1 MSDVGAP
8 QTAGHGAARA
18 EPAHPDAARPDAARP
33 EPAAPRRELAP
44 PRTVRRPLSWRAEA
58 RRQLRR
64 RRTLWSFG
72 VLLALP
78 LIMVLAFALGDGE
91 GDDGAGGAPRF
102 VDLATTG
109 SANFTIFTVF
119 ATADLLLVILAAL
132 FVGDTVPSEASWST
146 LRYLLAAPV
155 ARARLLTSKLV
166 VGLASTGAAVV
177 LLAVWAL
184 LVGGLAYGWQ
194 GFTGPT
200 GTGLP
205 WGTFLVRMAL
215 VLAYLWVTVLQVA
228 ALAFLLGVRTD
239 APLAAVGGA
248 VLVVIVSSILDAI
261 DTLGDLRQALP
272 MHWSRAWTD
281 LLVPVVDWTD
291 LRRGVLWSLLWT
303 VVLLALAYRHFG
315 RKDVQS

>member
-1 MSDVGAP
+1 MTTIPPAP
-8 QTAGHGAARA
+8 TT
-18 EPAHPDAARPDAARP
+18 PSPRPP
-33 EPAAPRRELAP
+33 STPRL
-44 PRTVRRPLSWRAEA
+44 VRRPLPWRAEA

-72 VLLALP
+72 LLLALP
-78 LIMVLAFALGDGE
+78 IVIVAAFALGGE
-91 GDDGAGGAPRF
+91 GDDGPGGAPRF

-109 SANFTIFTVF
+109 SANFAVFTVF

-155 ARARLLTSKLV
+155 SRARLLTSKLV

-177 LLAVWAL
+177 LLPLWAL
-184 LVGGLAYGWQ
+184 LVGGIAYGWQ
-194 GFTGPT
+194 PFTGPT
-200 GTGLP
+200 GTGLS
-205 WGTFLVRMAL
+205 WGTFLVRLILA
-215 VLAYLWVTVLQVA
+215 LAYLWVTVLQVA

-248 VLVVIVSSILDAI
+248 VLVVIVASILDAI
-261 DTLGDLRQALP
+261 ETLGDLRQALP
-272 MHWSRAWTD
+272 MHWSRAWID